1 MRVKPAGD
9 GRESGQVRLQAMF
22 ALGPNACRN
31 RLWRAHFESEPDLF
45 ERGIA
50 RKFADA
56 AATVQAPG
64 IFRRRR
70 GKKAARFTLACVRA
84 A

>member
-1 MRVKPAGD
+1 
-9 GRESGQVRLQAMF
+9 
-22 ALGPNACRN
+22 
-31 RLWRAHFESEPDLF
+31 LF